1 MTVEGNADATAV
13 DGTACY
19 VDAAD
24 VEEVSVEQ
32 QEEKDGVGAFEG
44 APKSRDGIARRV
56 LRGAQARL
64 GVLVLVFAFVATAG
78 VTSWLYAF
86 QYRADHQ
93 TDADA
98 AKAACTA
105 ASDGTVAILSYTPE
119 TLEKDFGAAKL
130 RLTGNFLDYYTRFTE
145 QIVTPAAKQKSV
157 RTKATIVQAA
167 TAEIHPGAAV
177 ALVFVNQTTTS
188 KENPDGAF
196 TASSVKVGLT
206 KVDGTWLIS
215 SFDPE

>member
-1 MTVEGNADATAV
+1 M
-13 DGTACY
+13 
-19 VDAAD
+19 
-24 VEEVSVEQ
+24 EEVSVEQ

-56 LRGAQARL
+56 LRVAQARL

-157 RTKATIVQAA
+157 KNQGDDRAGRHSRDT
-167 TAEIHPGAAV
+167 PGCCGGACV
-177 ALVFVNQTTTS
+177 RQ
-188 KENPDGAF
+188 PDDHEQGE
-196 TASSVKVGLT
+196 SRRSVHRKQCQGGIDESRRHLA
-206 KVDGTWLIS
+206 DLLL
-215 SFDPE
+215 